1 MDCSVTYR
9 GRDSD
14 GASTSESTGEIA
26 GGDANSPDISQ
37 TAATHSYMTQQAALH
52 AVVGPV

>member
-14 GASTSESTGEIA
+14 GASTSETTGEIA